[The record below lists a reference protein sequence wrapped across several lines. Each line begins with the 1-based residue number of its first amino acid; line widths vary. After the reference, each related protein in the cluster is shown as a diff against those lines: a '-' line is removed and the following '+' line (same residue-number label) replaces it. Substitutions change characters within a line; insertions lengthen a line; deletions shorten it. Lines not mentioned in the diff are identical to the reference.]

1 SWRLTGILV
10 WDDIHPNFDC
20 VSCRRAVA
28 VFGERPASVLVG
40 DGVAGGASLS
50 CVVVAVPITLTRL
63 VAPLLRLAVSAFNIV
78 PGHCA
83 CCSAV
88 GSSCDTSI
96 AFPDLTANKTAS
108 QGADCGSIS
117 IFV

>member
-1 SWRLTGILV
+1 MDIGYRQLTTDGA
-10 WDDIHPNFDC
+10 HPVRNLADA
-20 VSCRRAVA
+20 R
-28 VFGERPASVLVG
+28 G
-40 DGVAGGASLS
+40 
-50 CVVVAVPITLTRL
+50 LTVRTPQN
-63 VAPLLRLAVSAFNIV
+63 ALAVSAFNIV

-83 CCSAV
+83 CCSAD

-108 QGADCGSIS
+108 QGADCGSSS